1 VTYEGNCRLGDLFTS
16 RRERGRP
23 GLPTLSVTL
32 NDGLVNREDLDRKQ
46 ETNLA
51 PEEHL
56 LVKPG
61 DIAYNMMR
69 MWQGAFGLA
78 DKEGIVSPAYVV
90 LKSKAGIDPVY
101 ATYLLKSPRM
111 IYLLWA
117 YSYGL
122 TEDRLRLYFDDFAK
136 IPTQLHSPVD
146 QIRLAKIFTATD
158 AQIRASMNLLM
169 NTKAT
174 KAAVL
179 NKLIKPRSRRQQTG
193 WTEFEFGEIV
203 TRVREQFNPG
213 NAENQ
218 EWCIELEHIDQ
229 ESGQLCGHTVT
240 GRSSSMKS
248 CFQAGDVLFGKLRP
262 YLKKFWLSNRAG
274 VCSSEIWVLRPN
286 ATVCA
291 PDYLTCLLQSEQVM
305 RAVAA
310 SAGSKMPRAEW
321 DFVERTTVLLPS
333 LSEQQKIAEILDPLD
348 KYVRQLGKYVEGL
361 KAEQRGLIQKLFSP
375 DRVHTV
381 LELA

>member
-1 VTYEGNCRLGDLFTS
+1 MIYEGNCRLGELFTS
-16 RRERGRP
+16 RREKGRA

-46 ETNLA
+46 DTTLA

-56 LVKPG
+56 LVKRG

-69 MWQGAFGLA
+69 MWQGACGLA
-78 DKEGIVSPAYVV
+78 DHEGLVSPAYVV
-90 LKSKAGIDPVY
+90 LKPEAGIDPVY

-111 IYLLWA
+111 KYLLWA

-122 TEDRLRLYFDDFAK
+122 TEDRLRLYFPDFAK
-136 IPTQLHSPVD
+136 IPTRIHSRRD
-146 QIRLAKIFTATD
+146 QERLAKIFTASD
-158 AQIRASMNLLM
+158 GLIRERLNLRI

-179 NKLIKPRSRRQQTG
+179 NRLIKPKSRQSKAG
-193 WTEFEFGEIV
+193 WNEFEFGEV
-203 TRVREQFNPG
+203 ATRVRDQFDPRK
-213 NAENQ
+213 ATNQ
-218 EWCIELEHIDQ
+218 QWCVELEHIEQ

-240 GRSSSMKS
+240 TSSSSMK
-248 CFQAGDVLFGKLRP
+248 FHFREGDVLFGKLRP
-262 YLKKFWLSNRAG
+262 YLKKFWLANRKG

-286 ATVCA
+286 LTTCA

-321 DFVERTTVLLPS
+321 DYVERTTVFLPS
-333 LSEQQKIAEILDPLD
+333 LLVQQRTAKILEPIDQ
-348 KYVRQLGKYVEGL
+348 YVHQMGRYVDGL
-361 KAEQRGLIQKLFSP
+361 KVEQRRLIQRLFSVNNIKSVSG
-375 DRVHTV
+375 R
-381 LELA
+381 A